1 LYYLISNKNKIFSSK
16 KVLFVFLFLLSFIM
30 YKNALGRSDAGHI
43 RMSNGFP
50 ILINSFFILNYLLIF
65 LEKIKALTRKISYN
79 IFFFTSLIF
88 LLFFYIINQSHYK
101 IDNIKNFNKNFINY
115 INFDDKNFLDQE
127 TAKLVNYYKSI
138 SEKDTC
144 VQNFTFAFAFPYLIK
159 KPSCTKYY
167 ASWLASPIAK
177 QKDYIKKIKKI
188 QPKYILHESPKTV
201 FYFYHKLDGLA
212 VYDRLELVNS
222 YILSNYK
229 KYDELGAYIVLEK
242 K

>member
-1 LYYLISNKNKIFSSK
+1 
-16 KVLFVFLFLLSFIM
+16 M
-30 YKNALGRSDAGHI
+30 
-43 RMSNGFP
+43 
-50 ILINSFFILNYLLIF
+50 
-65 LEKIKALTRKISYN
+65 
-79 IFFFTSLIF
+79 
-88 LLFFYIINQSHYK
+88 
-101 IDNIKNFNKNFINY
+101 
-115 INFDDKNFLDQE
+115 
-127 TAKLVNYYKSI
+127 
-138 SEKDTC
+138 
-144 VQNFTFAFAFPYLIK
+144 IK